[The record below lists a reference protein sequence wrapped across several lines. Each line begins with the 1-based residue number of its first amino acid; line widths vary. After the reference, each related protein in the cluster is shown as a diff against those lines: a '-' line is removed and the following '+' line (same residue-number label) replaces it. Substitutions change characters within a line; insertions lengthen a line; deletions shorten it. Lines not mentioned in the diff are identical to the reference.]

1 MGSSGEDTAG
11 AAPGFFFVAG
21 KLQGLGWVG
30 IKARRERS
38 GHGGCGGV
46 PGAAWGSGTSPRL
59 SAAPQGQE
67 VGDKPAEDPS
77 IYPGITSHP
86 EGFTAELR
94 ELQRDPDPGIFP
106 GLALGS
112 SIRDSLDPNPALSR
126 LPGEV
131 WGSTGMSFHG
141 NETLEEARSIL
152 CAPRYVLDLGNG
164 VLEPARSITARPGQP
179 RTAGGLPK
187 VLLQPQLSPGMPSAV
202 HSSGNRPGAGPAP
215 LCPKPTTQT
224 RLNGAKPP
232 RTHRQERLSHPSLGS
247 GSHLRHLQGGHSP
260 LVTKP
265 RRLCPAGS
273 HFPAGASQGR
283 AGWRRSREKRQGR
296 AVNAALTLRV
306 LQGSIARNIPE
317 PGAPRAGTQQ
327 LQGCPRDGSLGF
339 IQRQRPG
346 SASPSSTGTQSCSF
360 PPLWKLGTPP
370 ALILSPP
377 VAVTSPWSAP
387 AASFPARCPVRAS
400 LQDFWR
406 QKGKDRA
413 PAALQ
418 PHKGS
423 LLPLLQPN
431 KAPSP
436 EPRPLR

>member
-1 MGSSGEDTAG
+1 MQTKSARGKQTMIFGSRASSALSLCVG
-11 AAPGFFFVAG
+11 AATGAAAEKPLRKPRAWGVQARTRPGPLRDFFFVAG

-46 PGAAWGSGTSPRL
+46 LGAAWGSGTSPRL

-164 VLEPARSITARPGQP
+164 LLEPARSITARPGQP
-179 RTAGGLPK
+179 RTAGGLPE

-224 RLNGAKPP
+224 RLNSAKPP

-273 HFPAGASQGR
+273 HFPAGAPLGR

-306 LQGSIARNIPE
+306 LQGSIARNIPLPSQE
-317 PGAPRAGTQQ
+317 HRGRALNSSRDVPGMGAWDSSKG
-327 LQGCPRDGSLGF
+327 RDLD
-339 IQRQRPG
+339 
-346 SASPSSTGTQSCSF
+346 
-360 PPLWKLGTPP
+360 LL
-370 ALILSPP
+370 
-377 VAVTSPWSAP
+377 
-387 AASFPARCPVRAS
+387 
-400 LQDFWR
+400 
-406 QKGKDRA
+406 
-413 PAALQ
+413 
-418 PHKGS
+418 
-423 LLPLLQPN
+423 LLPPRGLRA
-431 KAPSP
+431 APF
-436 EPRPLR
+436 PLSGSWGHPQL